1 MVFRPERIAILK
13 SPCFYQLISK
23 HHDEGSVVRARLS
36 VVSRRGKGA
45 SKMRWIGVWWRQPD
59 HYDWLSDYL
68 AARGLKPFV
77 RYILVAILATLV
89 AATLLMLTSPS
100 GPHTVPQRAVAVGVI
115 VSLSAVALVW
125 LLSWPTRV
133 QSEIFSI
140 AGALGIATICVI
152 ESDPRSGL
160 LGCAA
165 FGGLAGYVAFFHSA
179 RHLVFTVITALGT
192 AVVCAARI
200 AVAGDASM
208 AAANLLVLSAGI
220 LAVPFCGQI
229 LVHWL
234 SIDALKSSTDPLTG
248 LRNRRGFYRSASR
261 LLAANERALCLSVV
275 MVDLDHFKRINDT
288 YGHATGDRIL
298 VAVADNLRRIGG
310 DGTVV
315 ARVGGEEFLVAETI
329 GTREALTIA
338 ETLRLAIAATPWGVT
353 ASLGVSGIR
362 LSSGNENLDR
372 QTIERLV
379 ETADAAMYEAKRAG
393 GNQVRHVDVPAP
405 RNR

>member
-1 MVFRPERIAILK
+1 M
-13 SPCFYQLISK
+13 
-23 HHDEGSVVRARLS
+23 D
-36 VVSRRGKGA
+36 
-45 SKMRWIGVWWRQPD
+45 WIGVWWHQPD

-77 RYILVAILATLV
+77 RSLLVAIVATLAV
-89 AATLLMLTSPS
+89 ATLLMLTSPS
-100 GPHTVPQRAVAVGVI
+100 GPQTITHRAAAVAF
-115 VSLSAVALVW
+115 SLILAGMALVW
-125 LLSWPTRV
+125 LVCWPTRV
-133 QSEIFSI
+133 QSQVFSVT
-140 AGALGIATICVI
+140 GTVGIAVMCLI
-152 ESDPRSGL
+152 EIDPRSGM

-179 RHLVFTVITALGT
+179 RLLVFTLGTALGT
-192 AVVCAARI
+192 AVVCAVRI

-208 AAANLLVLSAGI
+208 AAAKLMVLSAGI

-234 SIDALKSSTDPLTG
+234 SVDALKSSTDPLTG
-248 LRNRRGFYRSASR
+248 LRNRRGFYRSASK
-261 LLAANERALCLSVV
+261 LLTIEQRPLCLSVL
-275 MVDLDHFKRINDT
+275 MVDLDNFKGINDT

-298 VAVADNLRRIGG
+298 VAVADNLRRISG
-310 DGTVV
+310 DTTLI

-329 GTREALTIA
+329 GTNEALQTA
-338 ETLRLAIAATPWGVT
+338 EAMRMAIAATPWGVT

-362 LSSGNENLDR
+362 LSSEHDTLSR

-393 GNQVRHVDVPAP
+393 GNQVRHADIPVPP
-405 RNR
+405 VR